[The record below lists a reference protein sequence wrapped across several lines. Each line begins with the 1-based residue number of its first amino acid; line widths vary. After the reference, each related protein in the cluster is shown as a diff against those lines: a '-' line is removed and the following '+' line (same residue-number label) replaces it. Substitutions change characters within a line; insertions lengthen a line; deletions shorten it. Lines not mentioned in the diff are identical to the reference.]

1 MWNLIVDFSKAN
13 LISSVAPYNIRDR
26 HSIQPKRTTSVHSIA
41 SPLWKYRNSFERPRL
56 VVRGGLVGD
65 LNERL
70 LILSDARSHV
80 RARTHSHVPAIRRSI
95 LWFNQSNE
103 TRVHFGTGDPLL
115 CFCHNWKQYQRRA
128 WHPVN
133 GSGSRARVISWS
145 RGEVIIRL
153 LFGNYELLLVLQSF
167 SGQ

>member
-1 MWNLIVDFSKAN
+1 MFILFCLPGTDSGPTILCLCALMWNLIVDFSKAN

-80 RARTHSHVPAIRRSI
+80 RARTHTYPRSGARYSDLISLMKLGSISGRETHSSASAIIGNNTNGGRDIRS
-95 LWFNQSNE
+95 
-103 TRVHFGTGDPLL
+103 TGI
-115 CFCHNWKQYQRRA
+115 KS
-128 WHPVN
+128 
-133 GSGSRARVISWS
+133 SGD
-145 RGEVIIRL
+145 
-153 LFGNYELLLVLQSF
+153 
-167 SGQ
+167 

>member
-1 MWNLIVDFSKAN
+1 MFILFCLPGTDAGPKILCLCILMWNLIVDFSKAN
-13 LISSVAPYNIRDR
+13 LISSTAPYNTRDR
-26 HSIQPKRTTSVHSIA
+26 HSIHPKRTTSVHSIA

-115 CFCHNWKQYQRRA
+115 CSCHNWKQYQRRA
-128 WHPVN
+128 WHPV
-133 GSGSRARVISWS
+133 SGDQ
-145 RGEVIIRL
+145 
-153 LFGNYELLLVLQSF
+153 ELGWLADPEEK
-167 SGQ
+167 

>member
-1 MWNLIVDFSKAN
+1 MFILFCLPGTDSGPKILCLCILMWNLIVDFSKAN
-13 LISSVAPYNIRDR
+13 LICSVAPYNIRDR
-26 HSIQPKRTTSVHSIA
+26 HSIQLKRTTSVHSIA

-133 GSGSRARVISWS
+133 GDQ
-145 RGEVIIRL
+145 
-153 LFGNYELLLVLQSF
+153 ELGWLADPEEK
-167 SGQ
+167 